1 MRTRILWTVALLA
14 ISGASA
20 ALSVIGAPKDRD
32 IPANVLAVFKK
43 NCVRCHT
50 GPKPPKGL
58 SLIPGRIAAVID
70 APSAE
75 DPSLRIV
82 DSEAPETSYLLKK
95 IRREKDIAG
104 KPMPPGRALSPEDL
118 QVLEAWIA
126 GLK

>member
-58 SLIPGRIAAVID
+58 SLVPGKIAAVID

-75 DPSLRIV
+75 VPDLRIV
-82 DSEAPETSYLLKK
+82 DPNAPEASYLLKK
-95 IRREKDIAG
+95 VRRETGIAG
-104 KPMPPGRALSPEDL
+104 KPMPPGKALSADEL

>member
-1 MRTRILWTVALLA
+1 MKRNAFLALAAL
-14 ISGASA
+14 GLASA
-20 ALSVIGAPKDRD
+20 GMALALSGSQRGQE

-58 SLIPGRIAAVID
+58 SLIPAKAAAVID

-75 DPSLRIV
+75 VPSLKLV
-82 DSEAPETSYLLKK
+82 DMEAPEASYLLKK
-95 IRREKDIAG
+95 VRRESGISG
-104 KPMPPGRALSPEDL
+104 KPMPPGKALAADEL

>member
-1 MRTRILWTVALLA
+1 MKRNDLLAFALL
-14 ISGASA
+14 GLASAGA
-20 ALSVIGAPKDRD
+20 ALSLAGSQRGRD
-32 IPANVLAVFKK
+32 IPADVLAVFKK

-82 DSEAPETSYLLKK
+82 DSEAPGTSYLLKK
-95 IRREKDIAG
+95 VRREKDIAG

>member
-1 MRTRILWTVALLA
+1 MKRNDLLALALLGLA
-14 ISGASA
+14 GAGT
-20 ALSVIGAPKDRD
+20 ALALAGSQRGPE

-58 SLIPGRIAAVID
+58 SLIPARAAAIID

-75 DPSLRIV
+75 VPGASIV
-82 DSEAPETSYLLKK
+82 DTKTPEASYLLKK
-95 IRREKDIAG
+95 VRRESGITG
-104 KPMPPGRALSPEDL
+104 KPMPPGKALKAEDL
-118 QVLEAWIA
+118 QVLEAWIS